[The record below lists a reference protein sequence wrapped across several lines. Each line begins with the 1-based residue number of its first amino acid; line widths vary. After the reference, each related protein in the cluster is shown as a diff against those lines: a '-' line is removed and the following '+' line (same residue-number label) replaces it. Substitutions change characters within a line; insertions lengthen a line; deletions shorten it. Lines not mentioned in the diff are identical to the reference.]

1 MRAKT
6 QRSPARPSN
15 RTHAGIPPGT
25 WERAVLGC
33 GVSWALCE
41 LYHSSLGATRCLTV
55 APPAPSCNPQK
66 CLNNKELTPGGEPLF
81 KREAKASQMLSV
93 LCNKKKR
100 RPHTGQP
107 PWSAAATQEAG
118 QSGDAEPPCSVK
130 AHHCRVRQDFW
141 FRMPPALPQRH
152 PPPQRALS
160 AQATRLPCLQAL
172 LTGSPLLAPRPAT
185 CIHSSWLVLD
195 HRWAPL
201 QPRRAPTPS
210 SQSPQDPGA
219 LPVTAPSPAGGPVS
233 TPSHAA
239 GRHPPRDRTQ
249 VAAFENRAVG
259 TCKRRLNRGPEWLN
273 SVAFKAGKAIR
284 KS

>member
-1 MRAKT
+1 MFT
-6 QRSPARPSN
+6 
-15 RTHAGIPPGT
+15 
-25 WERAVLGC
+25 E
-33 GVSWALCE
+33 
-41 LYHSSLGATRCLTV
+41 
-55 APPAPSCNPQK
+55 
-66 CLNNKELTPGGEPLF
+66 
-81 KREAKASQMLSV
+81 
-93 LCNKKKR
+93 
-100 RPHTGQP
+100 
-107 PWSAAATQEAG
+107 
-118 QSGDAEPPCSVK
+118 
-130 AHHCRVRQDFW
+130 
-141 FRMPPALPQRH
+141 
-152 PPPQRALS
+152 
-160 AQATRLPCLQAL
+160 
-172 LTGSPLLAPRPAT
+172 GSPLPCAAGRLVPDATSPAPTPPSTTKSPFCPGNAASLPPGLADGVPSACTPPCYMHT
-185 CIHSSWLVLD
+185 HSSWLVLD

-273 SVAFKAGKAIR
+273 SAAFKAGKAIR